1 MGDGRQ
7 YKLNLKTDPGWGAPQ
22 WQHDFSAGAGPDFV
36 TVRLPFSEF
45 HATYLGKLVEAS
57 APLRG
62 PAILSVGLMVSKLT
76 DMGGETEGFE
86 AGAYELAVKNIS
98 YF

>member
-1 MGDGRQ
+1 MRFIHP
-7 YKLNLKTDPGWGAPQ
+7 LPPLTTAP
-22 WQHDFSAGAGPDFV
+22 AIAKK
-36 TVRLPFSEF
+36 PFSEF